1 MGIRRFV
8 KPGSNTRVLFT
19 KNYVKKSTVSGLFY
33 NYVLLFTCYIYLCSN
48 CKAFVYTVTGFN
60 VAGYRK

>member
-19 KNYVKKSTVSGLFY
+19 KKLRKKVHPTVDFL
-33 NYVLLFTCYIYLCSN
+33 T
-48 CKAFVYTVTGFN
+48 
-60 VAGYRK
+60 